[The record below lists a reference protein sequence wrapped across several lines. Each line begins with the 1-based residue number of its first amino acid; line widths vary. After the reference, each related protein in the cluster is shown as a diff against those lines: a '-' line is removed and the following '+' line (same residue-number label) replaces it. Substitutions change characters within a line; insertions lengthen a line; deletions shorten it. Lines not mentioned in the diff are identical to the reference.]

1 MLNNFKNIIIGV
13 LSAVI
18 VIAVGASAY
27 NAFASPNATAP
38 AVSDAAPVTGSGNG
52 NGNGNGS
59 GTGGSAQLTTIPVSD
74 LSAEEAA
81 ALLFMREEEKL
92 ARDVYNQLFA
102 LWGLPTF
109 QSIAASEQ
117 THMDQVKLLMD
128 RYALSD
134 PALDPG
140 QFTDANLQALYNQLM
155 AQGSLSIADAIK
167 VGATIEEVDIVD
179 LQTRFTQTDNA
190 DIQLVYNNLMRG
202 SENHL
207 QAFTTNLQ
215 RQTGETYSSQ
225 GFGANSNNSVGITTN
240 QRGGRRWSNR

>member
-92 ARDVYNQLFA
+92 ARDVYNPLFA
-102 LWGLPTF
+102 LW
-109 QSIAASEQ
+109 
-117 THMDQVKLLMD
+117 
-128 RYALSD
+128 
-134 PALDPG
+134 
-140 QFTDANLQALYNQLM
+140 
-155 AQGSLSIADAIK
+155 
-167 VGATIEEVDIVD
+167 
-179 LQTRFTQTDNA
+179 
-190 DIQLVYNNLMRG
+190 
-202 SENHL
+202 
-207 QAFTTNLQ
+207 
-215 RQTGETYSSQ
+215 
-225 GFGANSNNSVGITTN
+225 
-240 QRGGRRWSNR
+240 